1 MSKKLF
7 ALAAIFMLIAWAAAA
22 HADYTAYDVPAP
34 TSGNQSWTGS
44 LGMDFNVQ
52 SPVTITALG
61 VYDSGQ
67 DGISGT
73 LYAVIYNRDTG
84 QPVTKTL
91 SFTTSNPGTL
101 NDGSRFLTLTFPVT
115 LVPGNYSVVSW
126 GYSAS
131 DLNGNLGFPGLAPS
145 TMNTGGG
152 LISFVGSARFSA
164 PGTGGV
170 YPTGPNGY
178 SSNSLDTGPVNRYYA
193 GTFEFAAGPPVSTIA
208 YNVPTN
214 TTGNQAWTGSLG
226 MDFNAIHPIKV
237 TALGVY
243 DSGQN
248 GIISGP
254 LYAVIYNRDTQLA
267 VTSVLSFTTS
277 SPGTLIGGS
286 LFKTLDTPVILPP
299 GDYSIVSWGYSA
311 SNPDGNLGYA
321 GIVPSTTNTGNGLI
335 SFVGSARFSPQGTGG
350 VYPTGDNGYTSNS
363 LDGGPDNRYYAGTF
377 EFTAYPAVP
386 LPSTLLLLGSGMAGL
401 GLFRFRGKT

>member
-22 HADYTAYDVPAP
+22 QADIVAYDVPAP
-34 TSGNQSWTGS
+34 SIGNQPWTGS
-44 LGMDFNVQ
+44 LGMDFNVN

-73 LYAVIYNRDTG
+73 LSAVIYNRDTG

-145 TMNTGGG
+145 TTNNGGG
-152 LISFVGSARFSA
+152 LISFVSARFSA
-164 PGTGGV
+164 AGTGGV
-170 YPTGPNGY
+170 YPTGANGY
-178 SSNSLDTGPVNRYYA
+178 SSNSLDGPPVNRYYA

-226 MDFNAIHPIKV
+226 MDFDVLLHHAIKV

-254 LYAVIYNRDTQLA
+254 LYAVIYNRDTGQP

-286 LFKTLDTPVILPP
+286 LFKTLNTPVILPT

-311 SNPDGNLGYA
+311 SDPDGNLGY
-321 GIVPSTTNTGNGLI
+321 GGLVPSTTTGNGLI

-350 VYPTGDNGYTSNS
+350 VYPTGDNGFTSDS

-377 EFTAYPAVP
+377 EYTAVP
-386 LPSTLLLLGSGMAGL
+386 LPPTLLLLGSGMAGL
-401 GLFRFRGKT
+401 GLLRFRRKA